1 MQLQSIFIAMV
12 AFAVTGTY
20 AGTNACFNTCG
31 EKPDCAGRVSST
43 IQLNLFFFF
52 SIDANEVGR
61 AGALP
66 ARQWLLVL
74 LH

>member
-20 AGTNACFNTCG
+20 AGTNACFQTCG

-43 IQLNLFFFF
+43 VQLIPSFFRLMLMK
-52 SIDANEVGR
+52 SVI
-61 AGALP
+61 AGTLP
-66 ARQWLLVL
+66 AK
-74 LH
+74 

>member
-43 IQLNLFFFF
+43 IQLNLFFF
-52 SIDANEVGR
+52 SIDTNEVGR

>member
-31 EKPDCAGRVSST
+31 EKPDCAGRVS
-43 IQLNLFFFF
+43 
-52 SIDANEVGR
+52 
-61 AGALP
+61 
-66 ARQWLLVL
+66 
-74 LH
+74 

>member
-52 SIDANEVGR
+52 LN
-61 AGALP
+61 
-66 ARQWLLVL
+66 
-74 LH
+74 

>member
-1 MQLQSIFIAMV
+1 MV

-43 IQLNLFFFF
+43 IQLNPFFRLMLMKSVVQELFPQDNGCW
-52 SIDANEVGR
+52 SCCTKYGTAS
-61 AGALP
+61 
-66 ARQWLLVL
+66 
-74 LH
+74 